1 LPRKLIK
8 LIPEDKPFIVSC
20 MSKDKGPDVK
30 KACKVGCIGCK
41 MCEKKCPVGAI
52 DVENFLANIVPEP
65 CISCGACEEVCPTGA
80 IRNFSNLKIK
90 A

>member
-1 LPRKLIK
+1 
-8 LIPEDKPFIVSC
+8 

-52 DVENFLANIVPEP
+52 DVDSFLAVIDPVP
-65 CISCGACEEVCPTGA
+65 CTACGECEKVCPTGA
-80 IRNFSNLKIK
+80 IRNFKNLKI
-90 A
+90 